1 MRWLDGI
8 TDSVGMILGKLQQ
21 AVKVCCSAWGRRV
34 GHDLA
39 TEQEQELTLS
49 KVCASSLQE
58 EAFSGRLSGLTDT
71 HTQRNMG
78 GLLLPCK
85 DS

>member
-1 MRWLDGI
+1 M
-8 TDSVGMILGKLQQ
+8 VGWHHRLSGHDFGQTPAGSEGVLQCMGSQ
-21 AVKVCCSAWGRRV
+21 RV